1 MPFCQLW
8 MKNSYPSLQSIWVK
22 FRSRNS
28 EVFKIYTKHL
38 SFLVYNQV
46 YNLFFCTL
54 CPCLTSFLR
63 WNWDKP
69 LRNSRSLDMTRVT
82 WKSRFR
88 LDCVTKTWHTAIISD
103 LCEKKS
109 ISNLHV
115 IGMPFSYDAVLP
127 IAGLWFLSVS
137 INPRNANHVF
147 SLVVCFG
154 STLFP
159 RPDRSVSLGKNLIR
173 FAVILQHAI

>member
-1 MPFCQLW
+1 
-8 MKNSYPSLQSIWVK
+8 MKNSLHYL
-22 FRSRNS
+22 NS
-28 EVFKIYTKHL
+28 PRQYKHL
-38 SFLVYNQV
+38 GQVPITKQRSFQ
-46 YNLFFCTL
+46 NLHQTSILSSIQSGLQFIFCTL
-54 CPCLTSFLR
+54 CPCLTSFRR

-137 INPRNANHVF
+137 INPRNANNVF

-159 RPDRSVSLGKNLIR
+159 RPDRSVSLG
-173 FAVILQHAI
+173 